1 MTRSWRLTIVSFWV
15 FLIIIVTP
23 TARAADPQDTIARVG
38 DQTITLRQIDTMINS
53 STIVGIDIPTPGTP
67 ERNRARLSLLD
78 KVITADLLYLDAKK
92 KGVDKNPDH
101 QQRVKSFA
109 DAILASL
116 YKEKVLVGDLPVTQ
130 AEIRNYYQKNIK
142 AGTELTDEVKKG
154 IEATIRKEK
163 FKARTEGM
171 RQRIRQGS
179 TVVIASTELEPNG
192 DPSRKDSA
200 VVARVN
206 NEEIHWG
213 EVKAFVTVGA
223 GKDSLER
230 RKNALDGLIDERIM
244 AAKARKAGLEKD
256 PLFQAR
262 VNEFKKTS
270 LVTLHRG
277 ELLKGF
283 SPPDPEVRSYY
294 EKNRDKIIRP
304 EARKVQMVVLK
315 TQKEA
320 EEIKKKIKSKK
331 MTFFEAARDFSIDP
345 NAKKNLGEIGWV
357 SKGTGFADLDKLT
370 FSLKK
375 DVVGGPV
382 ESPAG
387 WHLVKVLDARTAM
400 YDNLKDKA
408 AWDETRRMLMHEK
421 LGQYVTRLRQEQ
433 FPVQVY
439 EDVFKR
445 LVDEEAEKTRKQ
457 AGSDQS
463 SSKPK
468 KGDKKE

>member
-15 FLIIIVTP
+15 FLTIIVSP
-23 TARAADPQDTIARVG
+23 AARAAEPQDIIARVG

-53 STIVGIDIPTPGTP
+53 STIVGLDIPASGTP
-67 ERNRARLSLLD
+67 ERNAARLSLLD
-78 KVITADLLYLDAKK
+78 KVITADLLYLDAKE
-92 KGVDKNPDH
+92 KGVDKNPDY
-101 QQRVKSFA
+101 QQKVKTFA

-142 AGTELTDEVKKG
+142 AETKLTDEVKKG

-163 FKARTEGM
+163 FKATTEGM

-179 TVVIASTELEPNG
+179 TVVIASTELEPRG
-192 DPSRKDSA
+192 DSSRKDSA

-213 EVKAFVTVGA
+213 EMKAVVTFGA

-256 PLFQAR
+256 PVFQAR

-270 LVTLHRG
+270 LVILHRG

-283 SPPDPEVRSYY
+283 SPPDSEVRSYY
-294 EKNRDKIIRP
+294 EKNRDRIIQP
-304 EARKVQMVVLK
+304 EARKVQMVALK
-315 TQKEA
+315 TRNEA
-320 EEIKKKIKSKK
+320 EEIKKKVKANK

-375 DVVGGPV
+375 DAVGGPV

-387 WHLVKVLDARTAM
+387 WHLVKVLDVRAAM

-408 AWDETRRMLMHEK
+408 AWDQTRRMLMHEK
-421 LGQYVTRLRQEQ
+421 LDQYTATLRKEK
-433 FPVQVY
+433 FPVTVY
-439 EDVFKR
+439 EDVFSR
-445 LVDEEAEKTRKQ
+445 LVAQEAEKIKKQ
-457 AGSDQS
+457 AGSDQAA
-463 SSKPK
+463 SKPK
-468 KGDKKE
+468 QVEKKE